1 MKIKMK
7 ELKELVK
14 ESWYDEYED
23 PYEAELASIAHS
35 DPTPA
40 MVDQEDA
47 AVESMAQEIMADIQS
62 LINITKEDLLAQGH
76 TPEEAEALAKKEA
89 AETLEIYQMMFKE
102 RYMRSDELLL
112 LED

>member
-7 ELKELVK
+7 ELKGLVK
-14 ESWYDEYED
+14 ESWDDIYDD
-23 PYEAELASIAHS
+23 PYEAELANIAHS

-40 MVDQEDA
+40 MADQEDA

-62 LINITKEDLLAQGH
+62 LIDVTKEDLLAQGH
-76 TPEEAEALAKKEA
+76 TEEEAAALAKKEA